1 VEISPGK
8 KDSGKVKE
16 IIEMI
21 RREDNRDDHV
31 PIFVSHRQ

>member
-1 VEISPGK
+1 
-8 KDSGKVKE
+8 VKE

-31 PIFVSHRQ
+31 PIFVSHRR